1 MIIPTWWPSQIKT
14 KCIRID
20 RSKHM
25 EDISGDSSY
34 QQQKNRTSLKF
45 MILNNKC
52 RYGARNGSADSIL
65 PTSRPLSCGLLFI
78 QYVSV
83 EFRWNQ
89 YTSPCIM
96 SHLCRAKVQLST
108 LHTYDVWLCSTKRY
122 FIVIIRA
129 MRKNGETT
137 TKMSAKY
144 KKCSKWKK
152 QLTLAGDRC
161 TANDAYASG

>member
-34 QQQKNRTSLKF
+34 QQNKDRTSLKF

-122 FIVIIRA
+122 FIVIVRA
-129 MRKNGETT
+129 WERTAKQQQKWVPSIKNV
-137 TKMSAKY
+137 
-144 KKCSKWKK
+144 
-152 QLTLAGDRC
+152 
-161 TANDAYASG
+161 ANEKSSSH